1 MIEEGVIINI
11 CSQAAFMITR
21 PQHELA
27 YHAAKGGLI
36 MLTKA
41 LTAEWT
47 KYNIRVN
54 AIAPEYMHTEK
65 LHKSLIE
72 KNPEIVEFWKK

>member
-1 MIEEGVIINI
+1 MIQQGGVTINI
-11 CSQAAFMITR
+11 CSQAAFIVTR

-36 MLTKA
+36 MLAKA
-41 LTAEWT
+41 PTAEWA

-54 AIAPEYMHTEK
+54 AIAPGNMHSEK
-65 LHKSLIE
+65 LHKSLI
-72 KNPEIVEFWKK
+72 